1 MIKCKIA
8 DIIKDNANIRHKI
21 IKESKANDITCH
33 RSPKEKKNSYSAY
46 ISARKKILARQN
58 PNDLNFNSY
67 GTERDQSM
75 QEIRMEIPHKQPDL
89 LKSER

>member
-1 MIKCKIA
+1 MIKFKIA

-21 IKESKANDITCH
+21 IKESKINDITC

-67 GTERDQSM
+67 GKERDQSM
-75 QEIRMEIPHKQPDL
+75 QDIRMEIPHKQLDL
-89 LKSER
+89 LKIDK